1 MLWFESP
8 SNPILSVYD
17 IRKIANICKER
28 GVLTTFDNTIPT
40 PYLMNPVD
48 LGIDIVLHSG
58 TKFLAGHSD
67 ILMGFAGT
75 NHEDL
80 YIRMKELYPRNFFYN
95 TYFRNGS
102 MSFSI

>member
-17 IRKIANICKER
+17 IRKIATICNEK
-28 GVLTTFDNTIPT
+28 GVMTTFDNTIPT
-40 PYLMNPVD
+40 PYLMNPVN

-58 TKFLAGHSD
+58 TKFLGGHSD
-67 ILMGFAGT
+67 ILMGFVCT

-80 YIRMKELYPRNFFYN
+80 YIRMKELYPRNYII
-95 TYFRNGS
+95 TSFRNGILP
-102 MSFSI
+102 FTF

>member
-17 IRKIANICKER
+17 IKKITSICKER

-40 PYLMNPVD
+40 PLLLNPTELGVD
-48 LGIDIVLHSG
+48 VVLHSG
-58 TKFLAGHSD
+58 TKFLGGHSD
-67 ILMGFAGT
+67 ILLGFVCT

-80 YIRMKELYPRNFFYN
+80 YIRMKEIYPRNQCFLN
-95 TYFRNGS
+95 IN
-102 MSFSI
+102 